1 MHHSIYSSIVDKI
14 YIEGEIDRVHTMS
27 ISISFGR
34 RLRLPCGTKLLQQ
47 LLLLLLLTVL
57 LLAAMH
63 CGCAAAVQGGGDQ
76 RGRRMLREGV
86 SAPAPPMPNTLH
98 QTNDPTACC

>member
-1 MHHSIYSSIVDKI
+1 MSVSII
-14 YIEGEIDRVHTMS
+14 
-27 ISISFGR
+27 FGRRR
-34 RLRLPCGTKLLQQ
+34 RLRLPGATK

-63 CGCAAAVQGGGDQ
+63 CGCAAAVQGGEA
-76 RGRRMLREGV
+76 GRRMLREGV
-86 SAPAPPMPNTLH
+86 SAPASPMPNTLH